1 MFIKNTILTIRLM
14 LRNKLFSAL
23 NIVGLSF
30 GLACT
35 ILLYLWIKNEVG
47 YDSYHKKID
56 RIHLVQFWAYHSN
69 DKSAV
74 PVTASAMAPAFKEK
88 YPEVELAARYFTS
101 YNKQISY
108 EDNNLVKH
116 LRRAD
121 PDLLDIFTCKFI
133 YGSKDGFTNGV
144 KNIIIS
150 ESISKQF
157 FGDINPVG
165 KVLMLENKFAYTV
178 QGVFE
183 DFPDNVTFSFE
194 LMVPFEDNKDFGQ
207 YWDGWGTNWC
217 YTFVL
222 LKEEVNYTEFGKKI
236 VPFLQDILNNPEG
249 YKNEVFLRPLKRI
262 YLYDIDGGGR
272 IEMVRLFGMIA
283 IFIILIA
290 CFNYTN
296 LATARADGRAKEI
309 ALRKVL
315 SSSRGRLIRQ
325 FLGESFIFTFL
336 ALNFSL
342 IIVRLMLP
350 LFNSMSGKNLALNY
364 LDPSILISLVIVW
377 IFTSFVAGL
386 YPAFILSSFKISDT
400 LKGTKTQGVKG
411 GLLRK
416 VLVVIQFSLSIGLI
430 ISSIVVNEQLN
441 FLKNKELG
449 LEKENL
455 IYIQMKGEIPEKY
468 DIIKNKLLSNNNIEN
483 ITRTSHDNP
492 YAIGRSGSGL
502 EWEGKDPDFDPT
514 VYYMDTDEDFINTF
528 KIKLLSGRY
537 FSPEFVSDLDV
548 EETNIHKVVINKT
561 LADIIGTDA
570 ITEKILSWGADF
582 KCPIIGVVDDFLFLP
597 ADQEMQPLIIFY
609 DESIR
614 YIYIRISGKEISS
627 TISYIKTVFEEHN
640 PAFAFDYGFL
650 DESYDTLYRSE
661 EKEGKIMKSFTIFA
675 IFISCLGLFGLA
687 AFSAQK
693 RTKEIGIRKALG
705 APVKSIILMLS
716 KEMTWWILISNLI
729 AWPVAYY
736 YMNNWL
742 NNYPYHYKLTIWV
755 FVFAG
760 VVAFILSLLTV
771 IFQALVASTKN
782 PVESLRYE

>member
-1 MFIKNTILTIRLM
+1 MFIKNFILTIRLM
-14 LRNKLFSAL
+14 LRNKLFSTL

-56 RIHLVQFWAYHSN
+56 RIHLVQHWQHHGN
-69 DKSAV
+69 DRSAIS
-74 PVTASAMAPAFKEK
+74 VTEAPLAPAFKEK
-88 YPEVELAARYFTS
+88 YPEVELTARYFTS
-101 YNKQISY
+101 YGKQISY
-108 EDNNLVKH
+108 EDKKLVKH

-121 PDLLDIFTCKFI
+121 PDLLDIFTCQFI

-194 LMVPFEDNKDFGQ
+194 LMVPFEDNTDFGQ
-207 YWDGWGTNWC
+207 YWGDWGTNWC
-217 YTFVL
+217 YTFAL
-222 LKEEVNYTEFGKKI
+222 LKEDVDYTDFGEKI
-236 VPFLQDILNNPEG
+236 VHFLEDSKNNPEG
-249 YKNEVFLRPLKRI
+249 YKDEVFLRPLKRL
-262 YLYDIDGGGR
+262 YLYDIDGGGP

-296 LATARADGRAKEI
+296 LATARAEGRAKEI

-315 SSSRGRLIRQ
+315 SSSKGRLIRQ

-350 LFNSMSGKNLALNY
+350 LFNSMSGKNLSLNY
-364 LDPSILISLVIVW
+364 LNPSILISLLIVW

-386 YPAFILSSFKISDT
+386 YPAFVLSSFKITDT
-400 LKGTKTQGVKG
+400 LKGAKAQGVKG

-416 VLVVIQFSLSIGLI
+416 VLVIIQFSLSIGLI

-455 IYIQMKGEIPEKY
+455 IYMTIKGEVADKY
-468 DIIKNKLLSNNNIEN
+468 DIIKNELLSNNNIES
-483 ITRTSHDNP
+483 ITRTSHDHP
-492 YAIGRSGSGL
+492 YAIGRSGAGL
-502 EWEGKDPDFDPT
+502 EWEGKDPDVDPS
-514 VYYMDTDEDFINTF
+514 VYYMDTDEDFINAF

-537 FSPEFVSDLDV
+537 FSPEFVSDLNV
-548 EETNIHKVVINKT
+548 EETNIHNVVINKT
-561 LADIIGTDA
+561 FAEIIGTDA
-570 ITEKILSWGADF
+570 ITEKILSWGNM

-597 ADQEMQPLIIFY
+597 ADREMHPLIIFY
-609 DESIR
+609 QEPIR
-614 YIYIRISGKEISS
+614 YIYIRISGNETSS
-627 TISYIKTVFEEHN
+627 TISYIKSVFEEHN

-650 DESYDTLYRSE
+650 DESYDTLYRDE

-705 APVKSIILMLS
+705 APVKSIILMLA
-716 KEMTWWILISNLI
+716 KEMTKWILISNII
-729 AWPVAYY
+729 AWPIAYY

-742 NNYPYHYKLTIWV
+742 NNYPYHYELTIWV

-760 VVAFILSLLTV
+760 VAAFILSLLTV

>member
-1 MFIKNTILTIRLM
+1 M

-35 ILLYLWIKNEVG
+35 ILLYLWINNEVG

-56 RIHLVQFWAYHSN
+56 RIHLVQHWQHHGN

-74 PVTASAMAPAFKEK
+74 AVTEAPLAAAFKEK
-88 YPEVELAARYFTS
+88 YPEVELTARYFTS
-101 YNKQISY
+101 YSKHISY
-108 EDNNLVKH
+108 EDKNLVKH

-133 YGSKDGFTNGV
+133 YGSKDDFTNGV

-150 ESISKQF
+150 ESISKLF

-194 LMVPFEDNKDFGQ
+194 LMVPFEDNTDFGQ
-207 YWDGWGTNWC
+207 YWDEWGTNWC

-222 LKEEVNYTEFGKKI
+222 LKEDIDYTEFGKKI
-236 VPFLQDILNNPEG
+236 IHLLEDSKNNPEG
-249 YKNEVFLRPLKRI
+249 YKDEVFLRPLNRL
-262 YLYDIDGGGR
+262 YLYDIDGGGP
-272 IEMVRLFGMIA
+272 IEKVRLFGMIA

-296 LATARADGRAKEI
+296 LAIARAKGRAKEI

-315 SSSRGRLIRQ
+315 SSSKGRLIRQ

-342 IIVRLMLP
+342 IMVRLMLP
-350 LFNSMSGKNLALNY
+350 LFNSMSGKNLSLNY
-364 LDPSILISLVIVW
+364 LNPSILISLLVIW

-386 YPAFILSSFKISDT
+386 YPAFVLSSFKITDT
-400 LKGTKTQGVKG
+400 LKGAKAQGVRG

-416 VLVVIQFSLSIGLI
+416 VLVIIQFSLSIGLI

-455 IYIQMKGEIPEKY
+455 IYMRIKGDIPEKY
-468 DIIKNKLLSNNNIEN
+468 DIIKSKLLLNNNIEC
-483 ITRTSHDNP
+483 ITRTSHHDP
-492 YAIGRSGSGL
+492 YTIGRSGAGM
-502 EWEGKDPDFDPT
+502 EWEGKDPDVDPSIFI
-514 VYYMDTDEDFINTF
+514 MHTDEDFINTF
-528 KIKLLSGRY
+528 KIKLVSGRN
-537 FSPEFVSDLDV
+537 FSSEFISDLDV
-548 EETNIHKVVINKT
+548 EQTSFRSVLINKT
-561 LADIIGTDA
+561 LAKIIDADA
-570 ITEKILSWGADF
+570 IMEKILSWGDT
-582 KCPIIGVVDDFLFLP
+582 KCQIIGVVDDFLFLS

-609 DESIR
+609 NDEPDK
-614 YIYIRISGKEISS
+614 YIYIRISEKEISS
-627 TISYIKTVFEEHN
+627 TISYIKSVFEEHN
-640 PAFAFDYGFL
+640 PAYEFDYGFL
-650 DESYDTLYRSE
+650 DEGYDTLYRDE
-661 EKEGKIMKSFTIFA
+661 EREGKIMKSFTIFA

-705 APVKSIILMLS
+705 APVKSIVLMLA
-716 KEMTWWILISNLI
+716 KEMTRWILISNLI
-729 AWPVAYY
+729 AWPIAYY

-742 NNYPYHYKLTIWV
+742 NNYPFHYELTIWV

-760 VVAFILSLLTV
+760 VAAFILSLLTV
-771 IFQALVASTKN
+771 IFQTLIASTKN
-782 PVESLRYE
+782 PVDSLRYE

>member
-1 MFIKNTILTIRLM
+1 M
-14 LRNKLFSAL
+14 LRNKLFSTL
-23 NIVGLSF
+23 NIVGLAF

-35 ILLYLWIKNEVG
+35 ILLYLWINNEVG
-47 YDSYHKKID
+47 YDSYHKKIE
-56 RIHLVQFWAYHSN
+56 RIHLVQHWQHHGN

-88 YPEVELAARYFTS
+88 YPEVELTARYFTS
-101 YNKQISY
+101 YGKQITY
-108 EDNNLVKH
+108 EDKTLVKH

-133 YGSKDGFTNGV
+133 YGSKEGFANGV

-165 KVLMLENKFAYTV
+165 KVLMLENNFAYTV

-194 LMVPFEDNKDFGQ
+194 LMVLFEDNKDFGQ

-222 LKEEVNYTEFGKKI
+222 LKEEVDFNSFGEKI
-236 VPFLQDILNNPEG
+236 VHFLEDSKNNPED
-249 YKNEVFLRPLKRI
+249 YKNELFLRPLKRL
-262 YLYDIDGGGR
+262 YLYDIDGGGP

-283 IFIILIA
+283 VFIILIA

-296 LATARADGRAKEI
+296 LATARAENRAKEI

-315 SSSRGRLIRQ
+315 SSSKGRLIQQ

-350 LFNSMSGKNLALNY
+350 LFNSMSGKSLALNY
-364 LDPSILISLVIVW
+364 LDPGILIGLLIVW
-377 IFTSFVAGL
+377 VFTSFVAGL
-386 YPAFILSSFKISDT
+386 YPAFVLSSFKITDT
-400 LKGTKTQGVKG
+400 LKGAKTQGAKG

-441 FLKNKELG
+441 FLKNKDLG

-455 IYIQMKGEIPEKY
+455 IYTIINGEIPEKY
-468 DIIKNKLLSNNNIEN
+468 DIIKNKLLLNNNIES

-502 EWEGKDPDFDPT
+502 GWEGKDPDVDPT
-514 VYYMDTDEDFINTF
+514 VYYMDTDEDFVNAF
-528 KIKLLSGRY
+528 KIKLLAGRY
-537 FSPEFVSDLDV
+537 FSPEFVSDLNG
-548 EETNIHKVVINKT
+548 ENTSSYNVVINKT
-561 LADIIGTDA
+561 FAEIIGADA
-570 ITEKILSWGADF
+570 ITEQILSWGPDF
-582 KCPIIGVVDDFLFLP
+582 KCQIIGVVDDFLFLP
-597 ADQEMQPLIIFY
+597 ADREMHPLIIFY

-614 YIYIRISGKEISS
+614 YIYIRISGNETSS
-627 TISYIKTVFEEHN
+627 TLSYIKSVFEEHN
-640 PAFAFDYGFL
+640 PAFEFDYGFL
-650 DESYDTLYRSE
+650 DESYNTLYRNE
-661 EKEGKIMKSFTIFA
+661 EREGKIMKSFTIFA

-693 RTKEIGIRKALG
+693 RTKEIGIRKAMG
-705 APVKSIILMLS
+705 ASVKSIILMLS
-716 KEMTWWILISNLI
+716 KEMTKWIFISNLI
-729 AWPVAYY
+729 SWPIAYY

-742 NNYPYHYKLTIWV
+742 NNYPYHYELNIWI
-755 FVFAG
+755 FVIAG
-760 VVAFILSLLTV
+760 VAAFILSLVTV
-771 IFQALVASTKN
+771 IFQAIVASTRN
-782 PVESLRYE
+782 PVDSLRYE